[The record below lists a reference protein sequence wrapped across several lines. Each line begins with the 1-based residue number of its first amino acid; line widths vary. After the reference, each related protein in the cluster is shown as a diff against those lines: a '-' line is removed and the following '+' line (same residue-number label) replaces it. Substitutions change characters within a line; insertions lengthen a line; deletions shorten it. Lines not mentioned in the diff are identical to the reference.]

1 MIKKTDRIVITFFT
15 TTAAMKMESICQ
27 SIGADGRII
36 PVPGS
41 ISADCGLGWCAKPES
56 EGELLS
62 IMQENK
68 IDYQA
73 IHRCMI

>member
-1 MIKKTDRIVITFFT
+1 MIKKTDRILITFFT
-15 TTAAMKMESICQ
+15 TTAAMKMENICH

-36 PVPGS
+36 PVPGF
-41 ISADCGLGWCAKPES
+41 ISADCGLGWCAKPEN
-56 EGELLS
+56 EPELLK
-62 IMQENK
+62 IMQDNK